1 MSFDSSGTKKAL
13 KIEIEVESPTVEQ
26 DCDDQNRVVGQ
37 MKLKMHSKISPNS
50 RRRGGGAGEK
60 KGERA
65 NEGEEERA
73 WDFTMSM
80 S

>member
-1 MSFDSSGTKKAL
+1 
-13 KIEIEVESPTVEQ
+13 
-26 DCDDQNRVVGQ
+26 

-50 RRRGGGAGEK
+50 RRRRGGAREK

-73 WDFTMSM
+73 WDFKMSM

>member
-1 MSFDSSGTKKAL
+1 
-13 KIEIEVESPTVEQ
+13 
-26 DCDDQNRVVGQ
+26 
-37 MKLKMHSKISPNS
+37 MKLKMHSIISPNS
-50 RRRGGGAGEK
+50 RRRGGAGEK

-73 WDFTMSM
+73 WDFKMSM